1 MENLIYNELKMRG
14 YLVDIGV
21 VEINKKNKN
30 GNYQRKQLEVD
41 FVINRGNKRYYFQ
54 SATFLMN

>member
-21 VEINKKNKN
+21 VEINENIKMEIIKGSN
-30 GNYQRKQLEVD
+30 
-41 FVINRGNKRYYFQ
+41 
-54 SATFLMN
+54 